1 MLRKRALSSNLSL
14 ALHSYSKCAELRS
27 VLRRHSHA
35 IALSP
40 RRSKALPCSLAPAAY
55 PRGIAT
61 QPQTICDRLFEEER
75 LPGYDP
81 DEFYPV
87 YQGDTIKSRYRV
99 IGKLG
104 YGASSTVWFCRD
116 LRYFITRLLRA
127 ALYGLTQGLRDYEY
141 VVLKIYIRT
150 SFGRT
155 NREKAAYNHFA
166 DLNITQP
173 EQYDV
178 RQALDVFEI
187 ERPEGAVHVCLAH
200 RPLQC
205 TLYAFQRLGGAPR
218 PLPEELAK
226 IIMRSL
232 LTALEF
238 LHEET
243 HVTHCGMASLPFF
256 SRGCN

>member
-1 MLRKRALSSNLSL
+1 MRLCHCSSIRCRCSYPDYAVSKPRVLQTLPRPLDMLRKRALSSNLSL

-27 VLRRHSHA
+27 VLRRHSQA

-116 LRYFITRLLRA
+116 LR
-127 ALYGLTQGLRDYEY
+127 
-141 VVLKIYIRT
+141 
-150 SFGRT
+150 
-155 NREKAAYNHFA
+155 
-166 DLNITQP
+166 
-173 EQYDV
+173 
-178 RQALDVFEI
+178 
-187 ERPEGAVHVCLAH
+187 
-200 RPLQC
+200 
-205 TLYAFQRLGGAPR
+205 
-218 PLPEELAK
+218 
-226 IIMRSL
+226 
-232 LTALEF
+232 
-238 LHEET
+238 
-243 HVTHCGMASLPFF
+243 
-256 SRGCN
+256 